1 MQALRHRPARQVIRE
16 AVQRRL
22 QQHLIRAA
30 PVRVRHP
37 VPAVRY
43 RQQLLIREAAVR
55 HRPAQHL
62 IREAVPQRRPAQ
74 ALEIF
79 HPEDRPEAETEAA
92 LLPAP
97 DQCQHRDSKCG
108 IVRNMRKQDEDR
120 KSAVWKLPV
129 FGLFSIYF

>member
-1 MQALRHRPARQVIRE
+1 MQALRHRPARQVIRV

-22 QQHLIRAA
+22 RQQLIRAA

-43 RQQLLIREAAVR
+43 RQQHLIREAAVR

-74 ALEIF
+74 APEMF

-97 DQCQHRDSKCG
+97 DQCQHRDSKNNNLKV
-108 IVRNMRKQDEDR
+108 IAIQVRSR
-120 KSAVWKLPV
+120 
-129 FGLFSIYF
+129 

>member
-22 QQHLIRAA
+22 RQHLIRAA

-43 RQQLLIREAAVR
+43 RQQHLIPEAAVR

-74 ALEIF
+74 APEMF

-97 DQCQHRDSKCG
+97 DQCQHRDSKNNNLKV
-108 IVRNMRKQDEDR
+108 I
-120 KSAVWKLPV
+120 A
-129 FGLFSIYF
+129 I